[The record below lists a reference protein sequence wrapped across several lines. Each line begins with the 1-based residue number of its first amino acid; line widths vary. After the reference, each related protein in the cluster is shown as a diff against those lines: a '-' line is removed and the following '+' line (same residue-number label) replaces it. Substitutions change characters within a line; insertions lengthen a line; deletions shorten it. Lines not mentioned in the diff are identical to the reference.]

1 MHSKARE
8 KLAASPA
15 SDALANND
23 IIERIRAIEHF
34 SDLKILCI
42 SGVADQSAVDAL
54 IAAGADM
61 FLPKPFDVRTL
72 RAATEQVLT
81 RQFNS

>member
-23 IIERIRAIEHF
+23 IIERIRAIEQAAV
-34 SDLKILCI
+34 LRG
-42 SGVADQSAVDAL
+42 GVPDPLLQESVAPLD
-54 IAAGADM
+54 
-61 FLPKPFDVRTL
+61 FDVG
-72 RAATEQVLT
+72 VK
-81 RQFNS
+81 